1 MQTEICTGYPMEFST
16 GILQTDRCFMKKK
29 YFLRACVIMVLFTA
43 CTKTVHDR
51 RSLATV
57 TPESREYFGCRI
69 NGRGF
74 VSEASRNNVSGFCTY
89 RIEYDKTGGRI
100 FQLFSDKFES
110 NCKSSTVGITLDSA
124 ELVVGKRYNLGSK
137 GAKKNYGTFFIV
149 PDCAQ
154 GRIEFNTTEGTNNYV
169 IIKKFDPIKKVVTGI
184 FNFIVSDEQGNSYQ
198 ITDGIFDRHF
208 QE

>member
-1 MQTEICTGYPMEFST
+1 
-16 GILQTDRCFMKKK
+16 MKRK
-29 YFLRACVIMVLFTA
+29 YHLLVCVIIVIYSG
-43 CTKTVHDR
+43 CTKTIHDR

-57 TPESREYFGCRI
+57 TPDSREYFGCRI

-74 VSEASRNNVSGFCTY
+74 VSEASRNNVSGYCTY
-89 RIEYDKTGGRI
+89 QIKYEKTGGRV

-124 ELVVGKRYNLGSK
+124 ELVVGKRFNLGAK
-137 GAKKNYGTFFIV
+137 GEKKNYGTFFIV
-149 PDCAQ
+149 PDCSQ
-154 GRIEFNTTEGTNNYV
+154 GRMELNTTDEMNNYV
-169 IIKKFDPIKKVVTGI
+169 IIRKFDPIKKVVTGI
-184 FNFIVSDEQGNSYQ
+184 FNFTVYDDRGNYYQ